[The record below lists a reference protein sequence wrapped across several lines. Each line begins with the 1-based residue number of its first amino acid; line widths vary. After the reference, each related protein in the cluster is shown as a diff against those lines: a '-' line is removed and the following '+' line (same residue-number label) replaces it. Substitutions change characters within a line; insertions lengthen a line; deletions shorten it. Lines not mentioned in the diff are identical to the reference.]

1 TNAVCLVIYLLV
13 GAAWINM
20 IPLGVLA
27 AVLIYTGWKM
37 CEPLVW
43 RHMAH
48 IGKEQVV
55 IFSFTIIVTLLT
67 DLLVGIAAGVAANFV
82 LSTLFCRHAISTA
95 TASGVKNLSLAK
107 CMGDFF
113 RNPVVNREYCDGVY
127 HMYVDKPL
135 VCFNTMQ
142 LSEELDE
149 IPSDVKSVQ
158 VHLDERV
165 ALIDHTAAENL
176 MHAIKEYS
184 HSNVP
189 VEIIGIDHLEPL
201 SHYDACVR
209 VAAPT
214 AQSA

>member
-1 TNAVCLVIYLLV
+1 
-13 GAAWINM
+13 M
-20 IPLGVLA
+20 
-27 AVLIYTGWKM
+27 
-37 CEPLVW
+37 
-43 RHMAH
+43 
-48 IGKEQVV
+48 
-55 IFSFTIIVTLLT
+55 
-67 DLLVGIAAGVAANFV
+67 
-82 LSTLFCRHAISTA
+82 
-95 TASGVKNLSLAK
+95 VK
-107 CMGDFF
+107 
-113 RNPVVNREYCDGVY
+113 REYNDGVY

-165 ALIDHTAAENL
+165 TLIDHTAAENL

-189 VEIIGIDHLEPL
+189 VEIVGIDHLEPL